1 MTLISPMAT
10 KSVAVFECAVRGEE
24 SPGQPIRQWFTN
36 FRIADTPGTGV
47 SKCGTASGKCHT
59 LKLCAKRNTSRMLG
73 TDYGL
78 RSAPTIATEIT
89 HFSEDRLCQAWR
101 VPF

>member
-1 MTLISPMAT
+1 MRSSRRRISRSIDPEVVHQLPYCRHA
-10 KSVAVFECAVRGEE
+10 R
-24 SPGQPIRQWFTN
+24 N
-36 FRIADTPGTGV
+36 GV

-73 TDYGL
+73 MDYGL